1 MQPRALAFR
10 MAHSG
15 RAPQRSARL
24 EAARRR
30 PRRSLHSGST
40 HHAATRSFSRCEDAG
55 HPQLPAGPGRRRA
68 RRSWAAM
75 WRTGH
80 RHGRVV
86 RRVKKCALLFAR
98 VGAGERLPS
107 ERLVQTA
114 HHGGDLLEGCT
125 DPLIVIRL
133 EEVALV
139 AALRVEPIGEHLRIG
154 AEGGPHRV
162 LGLPAADDLR
172 VDDHQ
177 IEVLPRA
184 RARARVS
191 RGQGHI
197 TKVASAPSSSHCYSL
212 WSLMQWLNCYRTA
225 LRAGLWLPYCGDTC

>member
-1 MQPRALAFR
+1 
-10 MAHSG
+10 
-15 RAPQRSARL
+15 
-24 EAARRR
+24 
-30 PRRSLHSGST
+30 
-40 HHAATRSFSRCEDAG
+40 
-55 HPQLPAGPGRRRA
+55 
-68 RRSWAAM
+68 M

-172 VDDHQ
+172 VNDHQ

-197 TKVASAPSSSHCYSL
+197 TKGRWRSLLIPLLLTMVTHAMAQLLPYGSACWLVASLLKRYILGCGAP
-212 WSLMQWLNCYRTA
+212 
-225 LRAGLWLPYCGDTC
+225 

>member
-1 MQPRALAFR
+1 MRASRQRAEDQGDLCTLAPRTTRRRGASRDAKTQAILSSLQAQ
-10 MAHSG
+10 A
-15 RAPQRSARL
+15 A
-24 EAARRR
+24 AAR
-30 PRRSLHSGST
+30 
-40 HHAATRSFSRCEDAG
+40 AG
-55 HPQLPAGPGRRRA
+55 AGRRR
-68 RRSWAAM
+68 
-75 WRTGH
+75 GH
-80 RHGRVV
+80 RHGHVV

-191 RGQGHI
+191 RGQCHI
-197 TKVASAPSSSHCYSL
+197 TKG
-212 WSLMQWLNCYRTA
+212 R
-225 LRAGLWLPYCGDTC
+225 

>member
-1 MQPRALAFR
+1 M
-10 MAHSG
+10 
-15 RAPQRSARL
+15 
-24 EAARRR
+24 
-30 PRRSLHSGST
+30 
-40 HHAATRSFSRCEDAG
+40 
-55 HPQLPAGPGRRRA
+55 
-68 RRSWAAM
+68 
-75 WRTGH
+75 
-80 RHGRVV
+80 

-177 IEVLPRA
+177 IEVLPA
-184 RARARVS
+184 G
-191 RGQGHI
+191 RGRG
-197 TKVASAPSSSHCYSL
+197 
-212 WSLMQWLNCYRTA
+212 
-225 LRAGLWLPYCGDTC
+225 